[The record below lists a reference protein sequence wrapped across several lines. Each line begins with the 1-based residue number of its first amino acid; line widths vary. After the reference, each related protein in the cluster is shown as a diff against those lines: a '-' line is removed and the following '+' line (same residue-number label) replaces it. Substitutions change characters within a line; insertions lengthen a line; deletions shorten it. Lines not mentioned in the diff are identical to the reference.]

1 MTSVLDDWLQPRPGG
16 GAGGVSDRLSRL
28 RPLADERRDG
38 KDDAGHPDAGR
49 SEADHRGPDRSGPDH
64 SGPDRS
70 GADRPEDDHL
80 DAGLISSGPQT
91 RFRERMAYGLRT
103 ALNAQVPGDLVAV
116 SRMDVLLGPDRRAR
130 PDVSLVDDLAASDDR
145 RTCYLAEEVRL
156 VIEVV
161 GPDAAESDRDMRPRH
176 YAAAGIPHFWRVES
190 TGFRPFVYS
199 FELDADRTGYQMT
212 GVHHGRLSVD
222 SPFPIAI
229 DLERL
234 PR

>member
-38 KDDAGHPDAGR
+38 KDERRNGKDDAGHPDAGR
-49 SEADHRGPDRSGPDH
+49 PDADH
-64 SGPDRS
+64 SG
-70 GADRPEDDHL
+70 ADHSEDDHL
-80 DAGLISSGPQT
+80 DAGLISSGSQT
-91 RFRERMAYGLRT
+91 RFRERMTYGLRT

-116 SRMDVLLGPDRRAR
+116 SRMDVLLGRDRRAR

>member
-38 KDDAGHPDAGR
+38 EDDADHPDADHPDAGR
-49 SEADHRGPDRSGPDH
+49 PGADHP
-64 SGPDRS
+64 
-70 GADRPEDDHL
+70 
-80 DAGLISSGPQT
+80 DAGLIPSGPQT
-91 RFRERMAYGLRT
+91 RFRERMTYGLRT

-161 GPDAAESDRDMRPRH
+161 GPDEAGSDRDMRPRH

-212 GVHHGRLSVD
+212 GVHHARLSVD
-222 SPFPIAI
+222 SPFPITI

>member
-16 GAGGVSDRLSRL
+16 GAGGLSDRLSRL
-28 RPLADERRDG
+28 RPAVGERRDG
-38 KDDAGHPDAGR
+38 GDDGDHPDADH
-49 SEADHRGPDRSGPDH
+49 SEADQPYV
-64 SGPDRS
+64 
-70 GADRPEDDHL
+70 
-80 DAGLISSGPQT
+80 GLIPTGPQT
-91 RFRERMAYGLRT
+91 RFHERMTYGLRT

-161 GPDAAESDRDMRPRH
+161 GPDSAASDRDVRPRH

-190 TGFRPFVYS
+190 TDFRPFVYS
-199 FELDADRTGYQMT
+199 FALDADGAGYQVT
-212 GVHHGRLSVD
+212 GVHHTRLAVD
-222 SPFPIAI
+222 APFPIAI

>member
-16 GAGGVSDRLSRL
+16 GAGGVSDRFSRL
-28 RPLADERRDG
+28 RPPAAERRDG
-38 KDDAGHPDAGR
+38 EDRAEHPDAG
-49 SEADHRGPDRSGPDH
+49 
-64 SGPDRS
+64 
-70 GADRPEDDHL
+70 
-80 DAGLISSGPQT
+80 LIPTSPQT
-91 RFRERMAYGLRT
+91 RFHERMTYGLRT
-103 ALNAQVPGDLVAV
+103 VLNAQVPGDLVAV

-161 GPDAAESDRDMRPRH
+161 GPDSAEPDRDMRPRH

-190 TGFRPFVYS
+190 TDFRPFVYS
-199 FELDADRTGYQMT
+199 FELDADGAGYQVT
-212 GVHHGRLSVD
+212 GVHHARLAVD
-222 SPFPIAI
+222 SPFPITI
-229 DLERL
+229 DLDRL

>member
-28 RPLADERRDG
+28 RPAVGERRDG
-38 KDDAGHPDAGR
+38 DDADLPGTDLAD
-49 SEADHRGPDRSGPDH
+49 ADHYD
-64 SGPDRS
+64 
-70 GADRPEDDHL
+70 ADDADL
-80 DAGLISSGPQT
+80 ADAGLIPTGPQT
-91 RFRERMAYGLRT
+91 RFHERMTYGLRT

-161 GPDAAESDRDMRPRH
+161 GPDSAASDRDVRPRH

-190 TGFRPFVYS
+190 TDFRPFVYS
-199 FELDADRTGYQMT
+199 FELDAGGAGYQVT
-212 GVHHGRLSVD
+212 GVHHTRLAVEA
-222 SPFPIAI
+222 PFPITI

>member
-1 MTSVLDDWLQPRPGG
+1 MT
-16 GAGGVSDRLSRL
+16 
-28 RPLADERRDG
+28 
-38 KDDAGHPDAGR
+38 
-49 SEADHRGPDRSGPDH
+49 
-64 SGPDRS
+64 
-70 GADRPEDDHL
+70 
-80 DAGLISSGPQT
+80 
-91 RFRERMAYGLRT
+91 YGLRT

-161 GPDAAESDRDMRPRH
+161 GPDAAGSDRDMRPRH
-176 YAAAGIPHFWRVES
+176 YAAAYIPHFWRVES

-222 SPFPIAI
+222 SPSPSPSTSNGCRA
-229 DLERL
+229 DYAARSGCPVCRGTGRAASTPDANWRTQAPSPASRGTVQ
-234 PR
+234 PRDSSCSRPNASGPTAAST